1 MGAKNPELTFLV
13 VNFANE
19 ILLQTLTNY
28 SMKKIIFTFI
38 LLLLPAIIL
47 ADDSTHSVVM
57 VGDSGHGHNRNEV
70 ALPTV
75 TYSSDTNTLTVEF
88 ESEESFVLEI
98 EDVNGVTW
106 YSGPLNTSGVPID
119 YYVNLQPNST
129 YIITISSPN
138 DLFYGILEL

>member
-1 MGAKNPELTFLV
+1 
-13 VNFANE
+13 
-19 ILLQTLTNY
+19 
-28 SMKKIIFTFI
+28 MKKIIFTLI

-47 ADDSTHSVVM
+47 ADDSTTTVVV
-57 VGDSGHGHNRNEV
+57 VGDNVPTHNRNGIV
-70 ALPTV
+70 LPVV
-75 TYSSDTNTLTVEF
+75 TYSSDSNTLTVAF
-88 ESEESFVLEI
+88 DSEESFVLEI

-106 YSGPLNTSGVPID
+106 YSGPLNTSGVPTD

>member
-1 MGAKNPELTFLV
+1 MVRSILVFLLICVCSSATSAYGQNQNNQQSVEMKGRKN
-13 VNFANE
+13 N
-19 ILLQTLTNY
+19 
-28 SMKKIIFTFI
+28 
-38 LLLLPAIIL
+38 
-47 ADDSTHSVVM
+47 
-57 VGDSGHGHNRNEV
+57 GHGRGELVLPEVVYSINE
-70 ALPTV
+70 
-75 TYSSDTNTLTVEF
+75 NTLSIEF

-106 YSGPLNTSGVPID
+106 YSGPLNTSGVPTD